1 MVIWFIITL
10 FFSFLG
16 YSIWLRSCNCRKE
29 TEQKSSPL
37 SLAIQELIAIAGG
50 IYLSIIML
58 VSFLKISI
66 PEKINLYNVDIDP
79 LALVAISL
87 AIPQPII
94 INLIKWVK

>member
-1 MVIWFIITL
+1 MVIWFIIAL

-16 YSIWLRSCNCRKE
+16 YSIWLRSRNCRKE

-87 AIPQPII
+87 AILQPII